1 MAVPVTA
8 GSHAIEVQ
16 WTATR
21 DVIAG
26 REVSAVALLAL
37 AVVAML
43 ERTRASRMIT
53 KMQESVREIRDSG
66 AELIDRALDRLLPGP
81 DQAPVS
87 IHRAMRHSVFAGGK
101 RLRPV
106 LCMEAARM
114 IACSGQLPPG
124 VEELG
129 AAIEMLHTYSLI
141 HDDLPALD
149 NDDLRRGKPTCHV
162 VFGEAIAILAGDAL
176 QTQAYEVLAG
186 MRCPAPQTVE
196 IVRSIAQ
203 ATGTVEGMIGGQ
215 VMDLEA
221 EEHKPT
227 PELVEAIHRAKTGA
241 LIRVSLIT
249 GGIYAGGGADD
260 IERLREFGR
269 KAGLAFQIMDDVL
282 DVTQNSSQLGKT
294 AGKDVASEK
303 ATWPAVYG
311 VAQSVKDAERL
322 VDEAFTQLTSYGER
336 ADRLKAVARYLV
348 ERQELI
354 WPSPKKMFMQA
365 LTGLLRSGNPGEHR
379 RPGIDLQGHA
389 DPGRKLQTGVS
400 QAARGSGDDDDLAGL
415 PGPRHH
421 HGTGA

>member
-1 MAVPVTA
+1 MITQMQENVHQILA
-8 GSHAIEVQ
+8 GSA
-16 WTATR
+16 
-21 DVIAG
+21 
-26 REVSAVALLAL
+26 
-37 AVVAML
+37 
-43 ERTRASRMIT
+43 
-53 KMQESVREIRDSG
+53 ES
-66 AELIDRALDRLLPGP
+66 IDRALDRLLPGP

-106 LCMEAARM
+106 LCVEAARM
-114 IACSGQLPPG
+114 IAGSLPKG

-162 VFGEAIAILAGDAL
+162 VYGEAIAILAGDAL

-186 MRCPAPQTVE
+186 MQCPAPRTVE
-196 IVRSIAQ
+196 IVRFIAQ
-203 ATGTVEGMIGGQ
+203 ATGTVDGMIGGQ

-227 PELVEAIHRAKTGA
+227 AELVEAIHRAKTGA
-241 LIRVSLIT
+241 LIRVSLMA
-249 GGIYAGGGADD
+249 GGLYGGGAEADVH
-260 IERLREFGR
+260 RLYEFGR

-322 VDEAFTQLTSYGER
+322 VDEAFAQLTIYGER

-348 ERQELI
+348 ER
-354 WPSPKKMFMQA
+354 K
-365 LTGLLRSGNPGEHR
+365 N
-379 RPGIDLQGHA
+379 
-389 DPGRKLQTGVS
+389 
-400 QAARGSGDDDDLAGL
+400 
-415 PGPRHH
+415 
-421 HGTGA
+421 

>member
-1 MAVPVTA
+1 
-8 GSHAIEVQ
+8 
-16 WTATR
+16 
-21 DVIAG
+21 
-26 REVSAVALLAL
+26 
-37 AVVAML
+37 
-43 ERTRASRMIT
+43 MIT
-53 KMQESVREIRDSG
+53 KMQESVRDILSSG
-66 AELIDRALDRLLPGP
+66 AERIDQALDRLLPGADHP
-81 DQAPVS
+81 PVS

-114 IACSGQLPPG
+114 VAGSDQLPQG
-124 VEELG
+124 VEDLG

-186 MRCPAPQTVE
+186 LHCPAPQTVA
-196 IVRSIAQ
+196 VVGAVAQ
-203 ATGTVEGMIGGQ
+203 ATGTVDGMIGGQ

-221 EEHKPT
+221 EEHQPT
-227 PELVEAIHRAKTGA
+227 AELVEAIHRAKTGA
-241 LIRVSLIT
+241 LIRVSLMT
-249 GGIYAGGGADD
+249 GGIYAGGSATD

-282 DVTQNSSQLGKT
+282 DMTQDSSQLGKT

-311 VAQSVKDAERL
+311 VEQSEKDAARL
-322 VDEAFTQLTSYGER
+322 IDEAFAQLDAYGAC

-348 ERQELI
+348 ER
-354 WPSPKKMFMQA
+354 K
-365 LTGLLRSGNPGEHR
+365 N
-379 RPGIDLQGHA
+379 
-389 DPGRKLQTGVS
+389 
-400 QAARGSGDDDDLAGL
+400 
-415 PGPRHH
+415 
-421 HGTGA
+421 